1 MNGSA
6 APSRSAPRCC
16 RPRRLVLRGAHADGR
31 ATNSPGIGSGN
42 RRHRLRL
49 SGPG

>member
-1 MNGSA
+1 MRRAVQPRGA
-6 APSRSAPRCC
+6 AVPLRI
-16 RPRRLVLRGAHADGR
+16 VLCGAHADGR

-42 RRHRLRL
+42 RHQRLRL